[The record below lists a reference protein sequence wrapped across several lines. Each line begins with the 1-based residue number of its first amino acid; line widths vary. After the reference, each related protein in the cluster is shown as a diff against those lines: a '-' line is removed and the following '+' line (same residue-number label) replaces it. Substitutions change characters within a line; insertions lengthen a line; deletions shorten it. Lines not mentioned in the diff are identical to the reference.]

1 MGSTPAERDTTVRA
15 DDWTG
20 RRADARRNHE
30 RVLAAAVEVFTEHG
44 LDATIPQ
51 VAERAGVGKATVY
64 RSYPTKA
71 DLVMALARV
80 HVEWLEDV
88 VARGARAADADAGG
102 ALRAILHEIVARLA
116 EDRLMVEVLMVV
128 DGGDF
133 DENTDT
139 TSQFEHVL
147 EQGRRQGSLRHDV
160 ELFDVQVLLAGI
172 ARSLIEL
179 DNRDPDTWR
188 RFADFVLAA
197 VRP

>member
-1 MGSTPAERDTTVRA
+1 MPVAADNAESA
-15 DDWTG
+15 DEWVG

-30 RVLAAAVEVFTEHG
+30 RVLAAAIDVFTEHG

-88 VARGARAADADAGG
+88 VARGAVGAEEDAAR

-116 EDRLMVEVLMVV
+116 QDRLMVEVLTRVEGEFV
-128 DGGDF
+128 
-133 DENTDT
+133 ESVET
-139 TSQFEHVL
+139 TSEFERVL
-147 EQGRRQGSLRHDV
+147 ELGRRQGTVRQDV
-160 ELFDVQVLLAGI
+160 ELLDVQVLLAGV

-188 RFADFVLAA
+188 RFADFTLAA
-197 VRP
+197 LRP